1 MGYKTTT
8 SSVTRMAFSGTLS
21 IVFIFSKKCSVS
33 YVRLPIHNRF
43 KMMVEK
49 LETFSVD
56 IPQFETIGLPGT
68 LKSLLW
74 IFGKNT
80 ISLNYICFLYS
91 RARYF
96 ISLQEM

>member
-1 MGYKTTT
+1 
-8 SSVTRMAFSGTLS
+8 
-21 IVFIFSKKCSVS
+21 
-33 YVRLPIHNRF
+33 
-43 KMMVEK
+43 MMVEK